1 MKHFTSFLV
10 LVFSLCLSPLA
21 GFAADAPPEA
31 VTWQVG
37 VAAVDITPDYPV
49 RLSGYGSRRDVNKG
63 VEQPLFAK
71 ALAIGSD
78 EEGPAVLVTVDNVGV
93 PANMRVEVLGRLSAK
108 TKVCDARFAIA
119 SSHTHCAPML
129 AGVVPNL
136 FSMDIPAEH
145 VPAIERYTRELT
157 DKIEQVALAA
167 LADRQPAQLAWGVGR
182 VDFAANRRGLPL
194 KPVDHDLP
202 VLRVVGADGKVRAI
216 FTSYACHC
224 TTLSIDAIHGDWAG
238 CAQHALQ
245 REFPGAVALTALGC
259 GADQNPHPRG
269 TVELAQ
275 QHGEAVA
282 AEAKRLLHSELVPL
296 HGKLDCRTKP
306 IELPYDSLPT
316 RDEWQTLAQSES
328 VPVAYHARKNLAR
341 LDRGEELPTQLPYLV
356 QTWTFGNELAMVFL
370 PGEIVVDYSL
380 RLKREFDSTRLWVN
394 GYSND
399 VPCYIPSR
407 RVLEEGGYEGAFAMV
422 YFDRPTRLTPDV
434 EERIIGAVHEL
445 VPKDFLARADCVSPA
460 APPTAIAYPDHS
472 QLLVVRD
479 AEGHERPVKNA
490 ADWAERAAHIRA
502 NMQQVMGLLYD
513 TARWAPLDVEVVWE
527 ERTPRY
533 LRRKVRFTPEVG
545 DRVPAWLLIPYELPA
560 SGKAPAM
567 LCLHQTTEIG
577 KDEPAGLGGLPSLHY
592 AHELAERGYVCLV
605 PDYPSFGEY
614 PYDFRKQG
622 AHYASGTMK
631 AIWNNFRAVDL
642 LQSLPQV
649 NRDRI
654 GVIGHSLGGHNA
666 MFTAAFDERL
676 KAVISSCGFTPFH
689 DYYGGQVAGW
699 TSDRYMPRIRDVY
712 GNDAD
717 TIPFDFYEIVAV
729 LAPRGFFSNSP
740 VNDSNFDVQGVRKAF
755 AEAAEVYG
763 LLDAAA
769 RLTLTTPDAPHDFPQ
784 AERQAA
790 YAWLDSV
797 LK

>member
-1 MKHFTSFLV
+1 MRRPT
-10 LVFSLCLSPLA
+10 
-21 GFAADAPPEA
+21 A

-63 VEQPLFAK
+63 VAQHMFAK

-93 PANMRVEVLGRLSAK
+93 PAAMRDEVLGRLSAK
-108 TKVCDARFAIA
+108 TKVRDERFAIA

-182 VDFAANRRGLPL
+182 VGFAANRRGLPL

-202 VLRVVGADGKVRAI
+202 VLRVTGADGKVRAI

-238 CAQHALQ
+238 CAQEALQ

-259 GADQNPHPRG
+259 GADQNPHPRR
-269 TVELAQ
+269 TVELVQ

-282 AEAKRLLHSELVPL
+282 AEAKRLLAQRTRSPSTENSTAARSRSNWPTTA
-296 HGKLDCRTKP
+296 CR
-306 IELPYDSLPT
+306 
-316 RDEWQTLAQSES
+316 LARSGRRWPQSES

-341 LDRGEELPTQLPYLV
+341 LDRGEEIPTQLPYLV

-380 RLKREFDSTRLWVN
+380 RLKREFDRTRLWVN

-407 RVLEEGGYEGAFAMV
+407 RVLEEGGYEGAV
-422 YFDRPTRLTPDV
+422 RDGLLTTGPPGSRPTSRSGSSAPCMNWCRRSFSPGQIACHPRRRRLP
-434 EERIIGAVHEL
+434 
-445 VPKDFLARADCVSPA
+445 SPIPITRNCSSCA
-460 APPTAIAYPDHS
+460 MLS
-472 QLLVVRD
+472 
-479 AEGHERPVKNA
+479 GNERPVKNA

-502 NMQQVMGLLYD
+502 NMQQVMGLLHD

-527 ERTPRY
+527 ERTRQVSAAQGAFHARGRRPRAG
-533 LRRKVRFTPEVG
+533 LAADSQRVARQRQG
-545 DRVPAWLLIPYELPA
+545 ARHAVPASDDRRSAKTNPRVSAACRRCTTRMNWPSAAMSASCPTILRSASTPTTFGNRARITPA
-560 SGKAPAM
+560 AP
-567 LCLHQTTEIG
+567 
-577 KDEPAGLGGLPSLHY
+577 
-592 AHELAERGYVCLV
+592 
-605 PDYPSFGEY
+605 
-614 PYDFRKQG
+614 
-622 AHYASGTMK
+622 
-631 AIWNNFRAVDL
+631 
-642 LQSLPQV
+642 
-649 NRDRI
+649 
-654 GVIGHSLGGHNA
+654 
-666 MFTAAFDERL
+666 
-676 KAVISSCGFTPFH
+676 
-689 DYYGGQVAGW
+689 
-699 TSDRYMPRIRDVY
+699 
-712 GNDAD
+712 
-717 TIPFDFYEIVAV
+717 
-729 LAPRGFFSNSP
+729 
-740 VNDSNFDVQGVRKAF
+740 
-755 AEAAEVYG
+755 
-763 LLDAAA
+763 
-769 RLTLTTPDAPHDFPQ
+769 
-784 AERQAA
+784 
-790 YAWLDSV
+790 
-797 LK
+797 